1 MLGPIFSGLS
11 GLKNASRKMQ
21 DSANNIAKINNGGLK
36 QSDANSD
43 ENKSK
48 AGGFGTVR
56 SGFLQGSNIDITE
69 EIAGQ
74 IVSKAAFKANGNFS
88 KANDE
93 ILGTIL
99 DIKY

>member
-1 MLGPIFSGLS
+1 MLPEMARGVARGVGSHVCACIKS
-11 GLKNASRKMQ
+11 
-21 DSANNIAKINNGGLK
+21 IAKINNGGLK

-69 EIAGQ
+69 EIADQ

>member
-21 DSANNIAKINNGGLK
+21 DSANNIAKVNNGSLKKRDFNSVENNSEADGL
-36 QSDANSD
+36 A
-43 ENKSK
+43 
-48 AGGFGTVR
+48 TVR
-56 SGFLQGSNIDITE
+56 HSFLKGSNVSITE
-69 EIAGQ
+69 EIADQ